1 MPIPTHPELHFEP
14 FLHLAGLTHDDA
26 LFSWGGFW
34 FRPPDDPDGHWTI
47 VEDPAFADIEEIER
61 RDTIGA
67 RSKPYGAAR
76 VEVRSL
82 ETGELAGAAT
92 VDDVNHA
99 WVRGLEPR
107 TRYRY
112 RVLVDGDEWA
122 AGPTRACEVDEG
134 GFRLVDRGRRY
145 DNTFRTFP
153 AVRDRAPVSFAVLGD
168 YGIGIL
174 ASEGRGGV
182 QHRLATALE
191 RAVEHHDVELVVT
204 TGDNVYLGDED
215 TAAGTGRHDDDW
227 YFSFY
232 EPYRHVINRV
242 PVYPSV
248 GNHDTDDTE
257 HSDDRDQLADN
268 MFTDV
273 RFAEGAEVGRA
284 SVDPGLNYRFDV
296 GADVELIAIDTTL
309 ASDDDEHDQFFQIPR
324 HRSFLEDI
332 FRDEGHTEGE
342 PFPRWRIPFSHHPA
356 FCAGPHHPNTE
367 PMVEELVPLF
377 ERSGVRL
384 VLAGHEH
391 NFQLSRHHGITYVVT
406 GAGGKVRDGRPEGFE
421 AAHTEGW
428 AAEGHFLLVEIDGDR
443 CTLTPV
449 TDISDE
455 GTIQRLVVHRPDGT
469 EHPTPIVLHS
479 DLGPGAQ
486 SSTT

>member
-1 MPIPTHPELHFEP
+1 MPIPTHPDLHFEP

-34 FRPPDDPDGHWTI
+34 FRPPEETGGYWSI
-47 VEDPAFADIEEIER
+47 VEDPTFDDIESIDR

-67 RSKPYGAAR
+67 RSRSYGPAR
-76 VEVRSL
+76 VEVHVAD
-82 ETGELAGAAT
+82 TGELAGVAT
-92 VDDVNHA
+92 VEDVNHA

-107 TRYRY
+107 TRYEY
-112 RVLVDGDEWA
+112 RVLVDGEEWA
-122 AGPTRACEVDEG
+122 TGPTLACEVDEG
-134 GFRLVDRGRRY
+134 GFRLVEGRPY
-145 DNTFRTFP
+145 DTSFRTFP
-153 AVRDRAPVSFAVLGD
+153 AADARVPVCMAVLGD
-168 YGIGIL
+168 YGVGVL
-174 ASEGRGGV
+174 ASEGRGAV
-182 QHRLATALE
+182 QRRVSAAIE
-191 RAVEHHDVELVVT
+191 RAIDHHGVELVVT

-242 PVYPSV
+242 PVYPGV

-268 MFTDV
+268 LFTEQ
-273 RFAEGAEVGRA
+273 RFSEGAEVGRA

-309 ASDDDEHDQFFQIPR
+309 ASDQDDYDQFFQMPR
-324 HRSFLEDI
+324 HRSFLEEVFPAD
-332 FRDEGHTEGE
+332 GHTEGE
-342 PFPRWRIPFSHHPA
+342 AFPRWRIPFSHHPV
-356 FCAGPHHPNTE
+356 FCAGPHHPNTQ
-367 PMVEELVPLF
+367 PMVDELVPLF
-377 ERSGVRL
+377 ERADVRL

-391 NFQLSRHHGITYVVT
+391 NFQLNEHHGITYVVT
-406 GAGGKVRDGRPEGFE
+406 GAGGKVRQGEPDGFE
-421 AAHTEGW
+421 AAHTQAW
-428 AAEGHFLLVEIDGDR
+428 AAEGHFLLVAIDGDR

-449 TDISDE
+449 TDIDADGE
-455 GTIQRLVVHRPDGT
+455 LHHLVLHRPDGT
-469 EHPTPIVLHS
+469 EHPTPIVLRS
-479 DLGPGAQ
+479 DLDPTGQ